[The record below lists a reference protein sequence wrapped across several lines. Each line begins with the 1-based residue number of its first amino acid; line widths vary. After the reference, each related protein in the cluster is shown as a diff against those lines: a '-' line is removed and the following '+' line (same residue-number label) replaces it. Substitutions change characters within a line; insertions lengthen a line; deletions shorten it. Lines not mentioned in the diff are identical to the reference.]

1 MRKPAKSSLR
11 NYILKNADGNM
22 TSSCVSCVIDGG
34 AMLHKV
40 KWSIGNTFK
49 DVIISYQDYIQARFD
64 RYHNLYIVFDGY
76 DDDKLSINATEHKRR
91 SSLFLCLIVGGGEVK
106 FWGKNPSSS
115 FNYYKKMT

>member
-11 NYILKNADGNM
+11 NYILKNADRNM

-91 SSLFLCLIVGGGEVK
+91 SSLFCA
-106 FWGKNPSSS
+106 
-115 FNYYKKMT
+115 